1 MIVHNQYV
9 VDALTKLGIKTI
21 DEKGKTRLEL
31 LEKIDTGVVILTAH
45 GTSQE
50 GKDTAKAKGLIV
62 VDATCLD
69 VTKTEVAI
77 YNEDINEAEKN
88 IKFLTDEWDKLQ
100 NHLMMFND
108 HKDINEMSKALKT
121 LTAFSEYEKYDEM
134 YVSLENFKLL
144 FKYAV
149 ESSKPTLANIL

>member
-1 MIVHNQYV
+1 MKAFVGAILVFVLMIG
-9 VDALTKLGIKTI
+9 GILWYELSINKKQ
-21 DEKGKTRLEL
+21 DEISE
-31 LEKIDTGVVILTAH
+31 II
-45 GTSQE
+45 
-50 GKDTAKAKGLIV
+50 
-62 VDATCLD
+62 
-69 VTKTEVAI
+69 TKTETAI
-77 YNEDINEAEKN
+77 FNEDIKTAEKN
-88 IKFLTDEWDKLQ
+88 IKILTDEWDKLQ

>member
-1 MIVHNQYV
+1 
-9 VDALTKLGIKTI
+9 
-21 DEKGKTRLEL
+21 
-31 LEKIDTGVVILTAH
+31 
-45 GTSQE
+45 
-50 GKDTAKAKGLIV
+50 
-62 VDATCLD
+62 
-69 VTKTEVAI
+69 
-77 YNEDINEAEKN
+77 
-88 IKFLTDEWDKLQ
+88 
-100 NHLMMFND
+100 MMFND